1 VTAPRVIVCDDG
13 ERWDEFVSA
22 RSSHLYFRWKWREIT
37 GAVFGHEA
45 PYLAAVDEQGGFTG
59 VLPLVRLESLLFGRF
74 AVSLPFVSYGGF
86 IADSSAARDALVTAC
101 EDLARDARLAHVL
114 LRNATDASPPSWSPQ
129 GNKVIMRLQLPA
141 QADELWSAI
150 GSKRRAQI
158 KRPKK
163 EGAHV
168 RIGHLELLDD
178 FYRVFA
184 RNMRDLGTP
193 VQSLA
198 FFRAILE
205 AFPDETHLVVT
216 YLGER
221 PAAAAFLVRHG
232 SEMEI
237 PWASS
242 LREFNR
248 FGVNMLLYWEVLAFS
263 IARGAATFDFGRSS
277 RDSNTQRFKAQWG
290 ATPQATHW
298 CSWTPGGTEAPS
310 LSPDNSSFSLAIA
323 AWQRLPV
330 PVANLIGPRVVK
342 FLP

>member
-1 VTAPRVIVCDDG
+1 MPRVILCDDG
-13 ERWDEFVSA
+13 GRWDEFVSS
-22 RSSHLYFRWKWREIT
+22 RSPHLYFRWRWREAT
-37 GAVFGHEA
+37 RAMFGHDA
-45 PYLAAVDEQGGFTG
+45 PYLAAVDEQDRFTG
-59 VLPLVRLESLLFGRF
+59 VLPLVRLESRLFGRF
-74 AVSLPFVSYGGF
+74 AVSLPLVSYGGLL
-86 IADSSAARDALVTAC
+86 ADSRAARYGLVAAC
-101 EDLARDARLAHVL
+101 EDYVRDARLAHVL
-114 LRNATDASPPSWSPQ
+114 LRNATDVSPASWALQ

-141 QADELWSAI
+141 QADELWRAI

-168 RIGHLELLDD
+168 RIGHSELLED

-193 VQSLA
+193 VQSRR

-216 YLGER
+216 YLGDR

-263 IARGAATFDFGRSS
+263 IGQGATSFDFGRSS

-290 ATPQATHW
+290 ATPSPTHW
-298 CSWTPGGTEAPS
+298 CSWTPDGAEAPS
-310 LSPDNSSFSLAIA
+310 LSPENSSFSLAIA

-330 PVANLIGPRVVK
+330 PVANLIGPRVVRY
-342 FLP
+342 LP

>member
-1 VTAPRVIVCDDG
+1 MPRAIVCDDG
-13 ERWDEFVSA
+13 ARWDEFVSS
-22 RSSHLYFRWKWREIT
+22 RSPHLYFRWKWREIT
-37 GAVFGHEA
+37 AALFGHEA
-45 PYLAAVDEQGGFTG
+45 PYLAAVDERGDFAG
-59 VLPLVRLESLLFGRF
+59 VLPLVRLQSRLFGRF
-74 AVSLPFVSYGGF
+74 AVSLPFVSYGGML
-86 IADSSAARDALVTAC
+86 ADSDAARDALVTAC
-101 EDLARDARLAHVL
+101 EDYARDSRLAHVL
-114 LRNATDASPPSWSPQ
+114 LRNATEVAPGSWAPQ
-129 GNKVIMRLQLPA
+129 SNKVIMRLQLPA

-163 EGAHV
+163 EGARV
-168 RIGHLELLDD
+168 RIGHIELLED

-193 VQSLA
+193 VQSRG

-216 YLGER
+216 YLDDA
-221 PAAAAFLVRHG
+221 PVAAAFLVRHG
-232 SEMEI
+232 GEMEI

-263 IARGAATFDFGRSS
+263 IGSGAATFDFGRST

-290 ATPQATHW
+290 AVPHPTHW
-298 CSWTPGGTEAPS
+298 CSWTPDGAEAPS

-330 PVANLIGPRVVK
+330 PVANLVGPRVVK